1 MVAGRDE
8 LVGMRIGM
16 LQETPETDFKPV
28 CLNGR
33 QILNY
38 MLAVEM
44 LSKRKGEFL
53 GSDKPEILKARKTKA
68 SLLELY
74 KKMSRGDYDD
84 ASITSSSSGASGGPR
99 PLITRSETRLDHQKT
114 QGNAFQNRTL
124 LLRTSAPRVSALRAS
139 LGAVFQRLRK
149 PPVFMP
155 RGAEWARLFSDQFGR
170 NARFHFLAL
179 DGPSQHGRTLDD
191 FRTSSTGPRR
201 PDKCFARMFSSRTS
215 RTQKRIAF
223 YFLLVT
229 IDAAC

>member
-68 SLLELY
+68 
-74 KKMSRGDYDD
+74 YDD

>member
-1 MVAGRDE
+1 MWDNVFHLSLPLPPERIHPLSRQPKEYLGACFHNVETLPGDSGSPMVAGRDE

-114 QGNAFQNRTL
+114 QGNAFGKKH
-124 LLRTSAPRVSALRAS
+124 APAANV
-139 LGAVFQRLRK
+139 GA
-149 PPVFMP
+149 
-155 RGAEWARLFSDQFGR
+155 
-170 NARFHFLAL
+170 
-179 DGPSQHGRTLDD
+179 
-191 FRTSSTGPRR
+191 
-201 PDKCFARMFSSRTS
+201 
-215 RTQKRIAF
+215 
-223 YFLLVT
+223 
-229 IDAAC
+229 